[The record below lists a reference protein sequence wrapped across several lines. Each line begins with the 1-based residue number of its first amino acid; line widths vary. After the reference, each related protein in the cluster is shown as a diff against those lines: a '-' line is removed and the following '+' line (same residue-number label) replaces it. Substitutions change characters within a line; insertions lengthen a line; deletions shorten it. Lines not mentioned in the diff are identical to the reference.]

1 VISMAFQILLNIIL
15 AFLWMFIKVSYDPI
29 SFVKGYLF
37 GLLVIFILRRFFDSR
52 FYLFRIWSFIQL
64 SIIFVKELILS
75 NIAIVKIVLKPKL
88 DMRPGIFALQTDL
101 TEDWQ
106 ITLLSSLITL
116 TPGTLVIDVSED
128 NKTLFVHAMDIGEV
142 ENEISSIKNSFEKAI
157 LEVSR

>member
-1 VISMAFQILLNIIL
+1 MAFQILLNIVM

-52 FYLFRIWSFIQL
+52 FYLFRIWSFIKL
-64 SIIFVKELILS
+64 SFIFIRELLLS

-88 DMRPGIFALQTDL
+88 DMSPGIFALKTDL
-101 TEDWQ
+101 TKDWQ

-142 ENEISSIKNSFEKAI
+142 EDEISSIKNSFEKAI

>member
-1 VISMAFQILLNIIL
+1 MAFQILLNIVL
-15 AFLWMFIKVSYDPI
+15 AFLWMFIKVAFDPI
-29 SFVKGYLF
+29 SFIKGYLF
-37 GLLVIFILRRFFDSR
+37 GILVIFVLRRYFNSR
-52 FYLFRIWSFIQL
+52 FYLFRLWSFIKL
-64 SIIFVKELILS
+64 TILFLKELLLS
-75 NIAIVKIVLKPKL
+75 NIAIIKIVLKPKL

-128 NKTLFVHAMDIGEV
+128 NKTLFIHAMDIGEV
-142 ENEISSIKNSFEKAI
+142 EDEINSIKNSFERAI

>member
-1 VISMAFQILLNIIL
+1 MAFQILLNVVL

-29 SFVKGYLF
+29 SFIKGFIF
-37 GLLVIFILRRFFDSR
+37 GLLVIFVLRRYFHSR
-52 FYLFRIWSFIQL
+52 FYLFRLWSFIKL
-64 SIIFVKELILS
+64 TFIFIKELILS

-88 DMRPGIFALQTDL
+88 DMRPAIFAMDTVL
-101 TEDWQ
+101 TKDWQ

-128 NKTLFVHAMDIGEV
+128 NKTLFIHAMNIGEV
-142 ENEISSIKNSFEKAI
+142 EDEINSIKNSFEKAI

>member
-1 VISMAFQILLNIIL
+1 MAFQILLNIIL

>member
-1 VISMAFQILLNIIL
+1 MAFQMLLNVVL

-29 SFVKGYLF
+29 SFIKGYIF
-37 GLLVIFILRRFFDSR
+37 GLLVIFVLRRYFHSR
-52 FYLFRIWSFIQL
+52 FYLFRLWSFVKL
-64 SIIFVKELILS
+64 IFLFIKELVLS
-75 NIAIVKIVLKPKL
+75 NISIVKIVLKPNL
-88 DMRPGIFALQTDL
+88 DMRPAIFAMETEL

-128 NKTLFVHAMDIGEV
+128 NKTLFIHAMNIGEI
-142 ENEISSIKNSFEKAI
+142 EDEINSIKNSFEKAI

>member
-1 VISMAFQILLNIIL
+1 LAFQILLNMVL

-29 SFVKGYLF
+29 SFLKGYIF
-37 GLLVIFILRRFFDSR
+37 GLIVIFVLRRYFHSR
-52 FYLFRIWSFIQL
+52 FYLLRLWSFIKL
-64 SIIFVKELILS
+64 IFIFIKELILS

-88 DMRPGIFALQTDL
+88 DMRPAIFAMDTAL

-128 NKTLFVHAMDIGEV
+128 NRTLFIHAMNIGEV
-142 ENEISSIKNSFEKAI
+142 EDEINSIKNSFEKAI

>member
-1 VISMAFQILLNIIL
+1 MAFQILLNIIL

-52 FYLFRIWSFIQL
+52 FYLFRIWSFIKL

-88 DMRPGIFALQTDL
+88 DMRPGIFALKTDL

-142 ENEISSIKNSFEKAI
+142 EDEISSIKNSFEKAI

>member
-1 VISMAFQILLNIIL
+1 MAFQILLNMVL
-15 AFLWMFIKVSYDPI
+15 AYLWMFIKVSFDPN

-37 GLLVIFILRRFFDSR
+37 GLLIIFVLRRFFKSR
-52 FYLFRIWSFIQL
+52 FYLFRIWSFIKL
-64 SIIFVKELILS
+64 SFIFLRELILS

-101 TEDWQ
+101 TKDWQ

-128 NKTLFVHAMDIGEV
+128 NKILFVHAMDIGEV
-142 ENEISSIKNSFEKAI
+142 EEEINSIKNTFEKAI